1 MTLDT
6 SLSATIRTHLLS
18 FIISAFQSLDSGIVR
33 KECAPL
39 VSISIWHN
47 ISSEK
52 KRERKLDQSVQLRK
66 AWRAAAKRY
75 DAADEPTKPRLR
87 FERSWLF
94 TLLLDFFN
102 QLYNEKSKAG
112 PFSLPHVRYIS
123 FDNSTTENIRYC
135 ERFIEFLSDL
145 QSQLPTR
152 RYVNT
157 LLQDLNTLPA
167 IRLSPAFND
176 EDNGL
181 LRDLY
186 TLLKH
191 YTYFSIDDH
200 TGIQHSRTEAYEKH
214 CAILASLQ
222 RTALKHFKDKLAILA
237 LSNYGSIDKRAELE
251 GHLES
256 LTFDEVTQ
264 LCDLLEFRTSYPA
277 STQVVTDRKFLT
289 EVLLSEHE
297 KRKTFQET
305 ARNLSVLPTELTLFE
320 PTLLRNDNYNG
331 SQPLA
336 IPKLNLQYLTVGDF
350 LWRSFILHRCES
362 FYEIRKHIED
372 VIKRM
377 QPATSPTGQTSFRG
391 FSRMALPIPKPA

>member
-1 MTLDT
+1 MTLDKT
-6 SLSATIRTHLLS
+6 LSATVRTHLLS
-18 FIISAFQSLDSGIVR
+18 FIIGSFQSLDCGIVR

-52 KRERKLDQSVQLRK
+52 KRDQKLDHSVQLRK

-75 DAADEPTKPRLR
+75 EAAEDAVKPRLR

-94 TLLLDFFN
+94 TFILDFLS
-102 QLYNEKSKAG
+102 QIYNEKIKSD
-112 PFSLPHVRYIS
+112 SVH
-123 FDNSTTENIRYC
+123 YC

-157 LLQDLNTLPA
+157 LLQDLNILSA
-167 IRLSPAFND
+167 IRMSPAFND

-186 TLLKH
+186 ALLKH
-191 YTYFSIDDH
+191 YSNFSIDDH
-200 TGIQHSRTEAYEKH
+200 TGVQHSRTEAYERH
-214 CAILASLQ
+214 CFTLASLQ
-222 RTALKHFKDKLAILA
+222 RTALKHFKEKLTILA
-237 LSNYGSIDKRAELE
+237 LSNYGSIDNRTELE

-256 LTFDEVTQ
+256 LTEEQVIE
-264 LCDLLEFRTSYPA
+264 LCNLLGFRTSYPV
-277 STQVVTDRKFLT
+277 SSGVTTDRKFLT

-297 KRKTFQET
+297 KKKTFQET
-305 ARNLSVLPTELTLFE
+305 ARDLSILPTEATLFE
-320 PTLLRNDNYNG
+320 PTLMRTDDYNG
-331 SQPLA
+331 SQPLP

-362 FYEIRKHIED
+362 FYEIRKHVED
-372 VIKRM
+372 VIKRLR
-377 QPATSPTGQTSFRG
+377 PTAGRNGQTKFDG
-391 FSRMALPIPKPA
+391 FAKMALPTTRPAYVLSHACICFTTDTK

>member
-1 MTLDT
+1 MTLDKT
-6 SLSATIRTHLLS
+6 LSPVIRTHLLS
-18 FIISAFQSLDSGIVR
+18 FIIGSFQSLDCGIVR

-52 KRERKLDQSVQLRK
+52 KRDQKLDHSVQLKK

-75 DAADEPTKPRLR
+75 DAAEDSVKPRLR

-94 TLLLDFFN
+94 TLILDFLS
-102 QLYNEKSKAG
+102 QIYNEKIKTDS
-112 PFSLPHVRYIS
+112 
-123 FDNSTTENIRYC
+123 IRYC

-157 LLQDLNTLPA
+157 LLQDLNMLSA
-167 IRLSPAFND
+167 IRMSPAFND

-186 TLLKH
+186 ALLKH
-191 YTYFSIDDH
+191 YSNFSIDDH
-200 TGIQHSRTEAYEKH
+200 TGVQHSRTEAYERH
-214 CAILASLQ
+214 CSTLACLQ
-222 RTALKHFKDKLAILA
+222 RTALKHFKEKLTILA
-237 LSNYGSIDKRAELE
+237 LSNYGSIDNRIELE

-256 LTFDEVTQ
+256 LTEEEVTE
-264 LCDLLEFRTSYPA
+264 LCNLLGFRTSYPV
-277 STQVVTDRKFLT
+277 SSGVTTDRKFLT

-297 KRKTFQET
+297 KKKTFQET
-305 ARNLSVLPTELTLFE
+305 ARDLSILPTEVTLFE
-320 PTLLRNDNYNG
+320 PMLMRTDDYDG
-331 SQPLA
+331 SQPLP

-362 FYEIRKHIED
+362 FYEIRKHVED
-372 VIKRM
+372 VTKRLR
-377 QPATSPTGQTSFRG
+377 PITGRDGQTKFDG
-391 FSRMALPIPKPA
+391 FAKMALPTTRPAYVLSYVDICFLY